1 VQRRIDSTG
10 NTEAAG
16 RQGLADAVV
25 QLGSLKPVRPDAEPD
40 GPSAG
45 VAGIVDALVL
55 PELTPMQRRRRVAF
69 KVAAVLS
76 LLLHAGSLYAFLA
89 WRGDPETGALDQPSD
104 AISVEIVETRTLEA
118 MQPKRASEPAPAPE
132 ATAPVEGKTEASDA
146 EPVQPAPEP
155 PREPQITVPR
165 PPIFAPDAMEE
176 VMRAI
181 RRETSPQA
189 EAPPVPVA
197 GPAQVPPPPPKS
209 GDEEDDA
216 PAKEERTQP
225 ERKKAAERAPKGGV
239 TSKAK
244 AGKGKGGER
253 QSASRGSLI
262 SYSARVRA
270 RVAGNKP
277 LGSGVRGTAVVSF
290 GVTTSGGLAYA
301 SVARS
306 SGNAALDRL
315 AVSAVRAS
323 APFPTP
329 PAGATPR
336 QLTFTIPFYFE

>member
-1 VQRRIDSTG
+1 VQRRIESTG
-10 NTEAAG
+10 SSEAAA
-16 RQGLADAVV
+16 RPGLADAIAR
-25 QLGSLKPVRPDAEPD
+25 LGGVKPMRLDADPD

-45 VAGIVDALVL
+45 AAGLVDALVL

-118 MQPKRASEPAPAPE
+118 MQPKQASEPAPAPE
-132 ATAPVEGKTEASDA
+132 TTAPVEGKTQASDA
-146 EPVQPAPEP
+146 EPVRPEPEP
-155 PREPQITVPR
+155 PREPQVTVPR
-165 PPIFAPDAMEE
+165 PPAFVPDAMEE
-176 VMRAI
+176 VMRAV
-181 RRETSPQA
+181 RRETPPQA

-197 GPAQVPPPPPKS
+197 GPAQAPAPPPKS
-209 GDEEDDA
+209 GDDEDDA
-216 PAKEERTQP
+216 PAKEERKQP

-239 TSKAK
+239 TSKAQ

-277 LGSGVRGTAVVSF
+277 PGRGVRGTAVVSF

-329 PAGATPR
+329 PAGATAR
-336 QLTFTIPFYFE
+336 QLMFTIPFYFE